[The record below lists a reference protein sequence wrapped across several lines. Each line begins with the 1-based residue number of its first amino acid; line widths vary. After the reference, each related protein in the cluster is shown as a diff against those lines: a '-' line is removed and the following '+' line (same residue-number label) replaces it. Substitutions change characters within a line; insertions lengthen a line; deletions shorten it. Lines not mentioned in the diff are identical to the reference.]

1 MAERKAKTGLV
12 MEGGAMR
19 GLFTAGVLD
28 VLMEEGLDRA
38 FDGAV
43 GVSAGATFGCNIKSR
58 QIGRT
63 VRYNTTYCR
72 DWRYGSW
79 RSLFTTG
86 DLYEAEFC
94 YYTIPYE
101 LDPFDIETFNR
112 SPMKFYC
119 VCTDVMTGRPFYHC
133 ISEFTRKDM
142 EYVRASAS
150 MPVFS
155 RPVEIDGRVFLDGG
169 ASDPIPLTYFE
180 HKGYEKIVVLLTQPM
195 DYVKEKASYLPAA
208 RILLR
213 SYPNLVR
220 DLEERHIHYNERTA
234 YVRKKEEAGDIFV
247 IRPPE
252 ALQIGSMEKDPAQML
267 RVYGT
272 GRKTM
277 KKRLDALRAYLAE
290 KGRSQ

>member
-1 MAERKAKTGLV
+1 MAENRAKTGLV

-63 VRYNTTYCR
+63 IRYNTAYCR
-72 DWRYGSW
+72 DWRYASW

-86 DLYEAEFC
+86 DLYGAEFC
-94 YYTIPYE
+94 YRTIPYE
-101 LDPFDIETFNR
+101 LDPFDVETFNKN
-112 SPMKFYC
+112 PMKFYC
-119 VCTDVMTGRPFYHC
+119 VCTDARTGRPFYHY

-142 EYVRASAS
+142 DYVQASAS
-150 MPVFS
+150 MPVFA

-169 ASDPIPLTYFE
+169 TSDPIPLTYFE
-180 HKGYEKIVVLLTQPM
+180 HKGYEKIVVLLTQPI
-195 DYVKEKASYLPAA
+195 DYVKEPASYMPAA

-213 SYPNLVR
+213 NYPNLIR

-234 YVRKKEEAGDIFV
+234 YVRKKEEAGVIFV
-247 IRPPE
+247 IRPPQ
-252 ALQIGSMEKDPAQML
+252 ALQIGSMEKDPDQMR
-267 RVYGT
+267 RVYNI
-272 GRKTM
+272 GRRTM
-277 KKRLDALRAYLAE
+277 ESRLNALRTYLAE
-290 KGRSQ
+290 KEEK